1 MALLIDSSLWI
12 DFTRASSPPALKQQI
27 APWLLD
33 ASAHLA
39 EPVMFELLR
48 FARPV
53 EAQQL
58 QAQFAT
64 LPLLSS
70 PPELWSEAA
79 SLGRACRR
87 VGVTALSL
95 DLLIATIALHHQATL
110 VSFDRDFAAMAQV
123 SALKLRQLER
133 AGSPSTPGPSAP
145 LKSDQP

>member
-12 DFTRASSPPALKQQI
+12 DFTRSSTHSALKQQI

-48 FARPV
+48 FASPA

-64 LPLLSS
+64 LPLLAS
-70 PPELWSEAA
+70 PPALWSDAA
-79 SLGRACRR
+79 SLGRACRGIGAT
-87 VGVTALSL
+87 VLSL
-95 DLLIATIALHHQATL
+95 DLLIAAIALHHQATV
-110 VSFDRDFAAMAQV
+110 VSFDRDFAAIAQV
-123 SALKLRQLER
+123 SALKLHLLER
-133 AGSPSTPGPSAP
+133 AG
-145 LKSDQP
+145 

>member
-12 DFTRASSPPALKQQI
+12 DFTRLSSPQIRKLQI

-48 FARPV
+48 FARPA
-53 EAQQL
+53 EAEQL

-64 LPLLSS
+64 LPLLAS

-79 SLGRACRR
+79 SLGRACRGI
-87 VGVTALSL
+87 GVTVLSL
-95 DLLIATIALHHQATL
+95 DLLIATIALHHQATV
-110 VSFDRDFAAMAQV
+110 VSFDRDFAAIAQV
-123 SALKLRQLER
+123 SALKLHLLER
-133 AGSPSTPGPSAP
+133 TS
-145 LKSDQP
+145 